1 AKDTEVSLCIRRKRM
16 TQAWDDL
23 EKGWQDLGN
32 RMAVVGITEP
42 VAFDERIAWLN
53 VGGLRLN
60 IAQSVFEGKKG
71 SPAAPWSLAGVFAA
85 VWDKRLPRDSEGRTV
100 LDESPACVKH
110 LVHTHLKSQG
120 KDSNLDGAPH
130 VDTLLADD
138 EQPNVP
144 WVSQRMA
151 LREAQI
157 ELVQAGDKV
166 TASANALAAVYGPNV
181 AAGKEDPVVEL
192 SVRGSRVITLLS
204 TLRACPESMLAIM
217 FNEDRWP
224 ATDKDVDEH
233 GRRLID
239 CSPSVFAK
247 VLDVLRARKRAGWE
261 RTASSSSDQKSDD
274 LVRVIIKAGDRD
286 AFEEFVEKHFPGDFQ
301 SFIMDCVE

>member
-1 AKDTEVSLCIRRKRM
+1 
-16 TQAWDDL
+16 
-23 EKGWQDLGN
+23 
-32 RMAVVGITEP
+32 MAVVGITEP

-144 WVSQRMA
+144 WVSRLLGLQGSVIGMA
-151 LREAQI
+151 ETGEAPPS
-157 ELVQAGDKV
+157 
-166 TASANALAAVYGPNV
+166 T
-181 AAGKEDPVVEL
+181 
-192 SVRGSRVITLLS
+192 S
-204 TLRACPESMLAIM
+204 TLSA
-217 FNEDRWP
+217 D
-224 ATDKDVDEH
+224 
-233 GRRLID
+233 
-239 CSPSVFAK
+239 
-247 VLDVLRARKRAGWE
+247 
-261 RTASSSSDQKSDD
+261 
-274 LVRVIIKAGDRD
+274 
-286 AFEEFVEKHFPGDFQ
+286 
-301 SFIMDCVE
+301 